1 MDDLR
6 PTPAE
11 PTARDAAPAD
21 LMIIG
26 LLQQIVEHVNTRMEI
41 APTVQVESSAIQVVL
56 DVCMGSDRYIL
67 TRTYSQSGSFSA
79 TLSPREKEIVRLV
92 AKGLPNKVISD
103 VLEISQWTVATHLR
117 RVFAKL
123 GANSR
128 AEVVA
133 LVIQGR
139 LLEY

>member
-1 MDDLR
+1 M
-6 PTPAE
+6 
-11 PTARDAAPAD
+11 
-21 LMIIG
+21 
-26 LLQQIVEHVNTRMEI
+26 
-41 APTVQVESSAIQVVL
+41 L
-56 DVCMGSDRYIL
+56 DVRMGSNRYIL
-67 TRTYSQSGSFSA
+67 TRTYPQPDTFSA

-128 AEVVA
+128 AEMVA
-133 LVIQGR
+133 LVIQGK
-139 LLEY
+139 LLEH